1 MGNGCD
7 AQGGEDVLICVALT
21 LFGTC
26 LTLEAY
32 KHDTVYYDEWKPTAY
47 FGAVLACVGLGLVV
61 LKYMG
66 VL

>member
-1 MGNGCD
+1 M
-7 AQGGEDVLICVALT
+7 LICVALT

-61 LKYMG
+61 LKYTG
-66 VL
+66 VV